1 MTSGTG
7 AIGWEF
13 RKRHSWPLI
22 ALAAYL
28 TFLAALKLLGLGPV
42 DAIRLVPPD
51 GRGAVLIA
59 PLSTAFMYYLGVFSF
74 GLSGDLAARRSIYP
88 ARLFTLPVP
97 TESLVLA
104 PMLHGTV
111 AVALLVQAATMVAR
125 WPWGIE
131 TPLLWPALL
140 AAVFLAWTQALT
152 WMPYGLPGV
161 RVVITVLWLAA
172 LDAVVLVA
180 VYFKVSEPV
189 MLAVL
194 APQLPLAY
202 VTARYAV
209 ARARRGDEPDWRPG
223 FMRAAAVGGGGASP
237 SVAGRALPNVANRAP
252 RSHLGFATPARAQ
265 FWFEWRRQ
273 GRTLPAL
280 VAMVLPC
287 ELALMWLVRDAP
299 MLLFE
304 LLVLVLITPPVL
316 AGFSAVMVS
325 KANPHA
331 RDAVAMSQFIAT
343 TPLSSAAL
351 VAAKLRMAAWSTLV
365 TWLLVLVAML
375 LALVWSG
382 NWAVLVDRA
391 SRLAAVV
398 GVPRTVVFA
407 LLVLGGLVA
416 STWKQLVQSLS
427 ISMDGRE
434 WLATALLMIA
444 LALIIVLGPLA
455 QWVVD
460 DDGARAAL
468 WNALPVLLAAL
479 VALKMGAAWWN
490 AACLA
495 RSGLVTDS
503 TLVGAAVCWVAAVG
517 ALYGLLA
524 WLVSGPLVP
533 QYILMLLAILVVPLA
548 RASAAP
554 LALARNRHR

>member
-1 MTSGTG
+1 MTAAMS

-28 TFLAALKLLGLGPV
+28 TVLATLKLLGFGPV
-42 DAIRLVPPD
+42 EAIGLMPPD
-51 GRGAVLIA
+51 GRGAVFIA

-88 ARLFTLPVP
+88 ARLFTLPVR

-111 AVALLVQAATMVAR
+111 AVALLVQAATMIAR
-125 WPWGIE
+125 WPWGFE

-161 RVVITVLWLAA
+161 RVVVTVLWLAA
-172 LDAVVLVA
+172 LDVVVLLA
-180 VYFKVSEPV
+180 MYFEVSEPV

-223 FMRAAAVGGGGASP
+223 FMRAAAAGGGA
-237 SVAGRALPNVANRAP
+237 AL
-252 RSHLGFATPARAQ
+252 SHAGFASPARAQ

-280 VAMVLPC
+280 VATVLPF
-287 ELALMWLVRDAP
+287 ELALMWLARDAP

-304 LLVLVLITPPVL
+304 LLVLVLITPPIL

-331 RDAVAMSQFIAT
+331 RDSLTLSQFIAT
-343 TPLSSAAL
+343 TPASSVAL
-351 VAAKLRMAAWSTLV
+351 VAAKLRMAAWSTLA

-382 NWAVLVDRA
+382 NWPVVVDRA

-407 LLVLGGLVA
+407 LLVLAGLVA

-434 WLATALLMIA
+434 WLATALLMAA
-444 LALIIVLGPLA
+444 LALIIVIGPLA

-460 DDGARAAL
+460 DDDARAAL
-468 WNALPVLLAAL
+468 WNALPVTLAAL
-479 VALKMGAAWWN
+479 VAIKMGAAGWN
-490 AACLA
+490 AVRLA
-495 RSGLVTDS
+495 RNGLLNDG

-533 QYILMLLAILVVPLA
+533 QYILVLLAILAVPLA

>member
-1 MTSGTG
+1 MTSGMS

-28 TFLAALKLLGLGPV
+28 TFLAALKLAGLGPV
-42 DAIRLVPPD
+42 EAIRLVPPD

-97 TESLVLA
+97 TEALVLA
-104 PMLHGTV
+104 PMLHGTM

-125 WPWGIE
+125 WPWGFE

-202 VTARYAV
+202 LTARYAV

-223 FMRAAAVGGGGASP
+223 FMRAAAVGG
-237 SVAGRALPNVANRAP
+237 RAP

-273 GRTLPAL
+273 GRTLPVL
-280 VAMVLPC
+280 VAMVLPF
-287 ELALMWLVRDAP
+287 ELALLWIARGAP
-299 MLLFE
+299 ALLLE
-304 LLVLVLITPPVL
+304 LLLLVLITPPIL

-365 TWLLVLVAML
+365 TWLLVLVALL

-382 NWAVLVDRA
+382 NWAVVVDRA

-460 DDGARAAL
+460 DDDARAAL
-468 WNALPVLLAAL
+468 WHAIPVLLAAL

-490 AACLA
+490 AVRFA

-533 QYILMLLAILVVPLA
+533 QYILVLLAILVVPLA